1 MKTIK
6 FIAIILIA
14 LAGSNVNAQTVALDF
29 ESGNRNTDAANCW
42 QFGAVGYTSTSSQ
55 VINDKWS
62 GRGNSLSNPNATACW
77 IKSPFLK
84 PGSGN
89 ITFNV
94 KLENTTG
101 TTKGIV
107 IRFISFDDNNVWGEG
122 TIIADSFNYSWPS
135 ITTAS
140 RTITYAIPNS
150 IANSNNPYKV
160 MISFVGT
167 GGNNRPNIDN
177 IVIPGT
183 YWADP
188 SNNCKALPNA
198 NKDTDGDGVADA
210 DDAYPNDKYKAFK
223 HYMSGEEFGTLLCE
237 DLWPTRGDYDFNDL
251 VFDYRLYAITDGE
264 DNMVEMVFEIVT
276 RAVGGS
282 YHNGFAC
289 EMIGIDPS
297 KILKVTG
304 NKVDGSLF
312 KLSDNG
318 LEANQK
324 FANVPFF
331 DDAFK
336 VLKYPGGTGGINTNL
351 DAPRVPYDTM
361 IVAVLFMEEGKE
373 APGGKTPFKE
383 FVDGDR
389 LNPYL
394 IVNQDRNKEIH
405 LMDMPP
411 SSLASQ
417 ELFGKDDDA
426 SNAGKG
432 LYYRSKNNLPWMIAV
447 AKSIPYPT
455 EKTEFSKAFTH
466 FVDWAASEGQ
476 KYEDW
481 YIEEKGYRE
490 EKNLFLK

>member
-1 MKTIK
+1 MKTIQL
-6 FIAIILIA
+6 IAILLIS
-14 LAGSNVNAQTVALDF
+14 LVGTKVNAQTVALDF
-29 ESGNRNTDAANCW
+29 ESGDRNKDAANCW
-42 QFGAVGYTSTSSQ
+42 QFGAVGYSTTSGHR
-55 VINDKWS
+55 INGSWV
-62 GRGNSLSNPNATACW
+62 GRGNSLSNPNASACW

-89 ITFNV
+89 ISFNV
-94 KLENTTG
+94 KLENTSG

-107 IRFISFDDNNVWGEG
+107 IRFISYDENNNWGEG
-122 TIIADSFNYSWPS
+122 SFLADSFNYSWPS
-135 ITTAS
+135 INTSS

-150 IANSNNPYKV
+150 IANSGDPYKV

-167 GGNNRPNIDN
+167 GGNNRPNIDD

-198 NKDTDGDGVADA
+198 KKDSDGDKIADE

-223 HYMSGEEFGTLLCE
+223 HFLSSEEHGTLMCE
-237 DLWPTRGDYDFNDL
+237 DLWPSRGDYDFNDL
-251 VFDYRLYAITDGE
+251 VIDYRLYAITDAD

-289 EMIGIDPS
+289 EMIGIDPT
-297 KILKVTG
+297 KIVAVTG

-312 KLSDNG
+312 KIADNG
-318 LEANQK
+318 LEADQK

-336 VLKYPGGTGGINTNL
+336 VLKYPGGTGGINTNP
-351 DAPRVPYDTM
+351 DAPRVEYDSM
-361 IVAVLFMEEGKE
+361 VVVVKFIDEGKE
-373 APGGKTPFKE
+373 AAGGKTPYKDFI
-383 FVDGDR
+383 DGDR
-389 LNPYL
+389 LNPY
-394 IVNQDRNKEIH
+394 IVVNQDRKKEIH
-405 LMDMPP
+405 LVDMPP
-411 SSLASQ
+411 TSLASQ
-417 ELFGKDDDA
+417 EFFGKEEDA
-426 SNAGKG
+426 SDAGKG
-432 LYYRSKNNLPWMIAV
+432 LYYRSKNNLPWMISV

-481 YIEEKGYRE
+481 YLEEKGYRE